1 MGSGASKKTDQKQ
14 NGLDD
19 NDDDDDFD
27 NFIKK
32 KAENKGQPKLEQ
44 AGLLPKL
51 GKTSNSKKPPG
62 PRTIIDLIDSDDEDE
77 IAANP
82 RKVQGKIYR
91 VSHFIKRDFK
101 SLMSINYKPGNSQIG
116 QTPTQFM

>member
-19 NDDDDDFD
+19 DDDEDFD
-27 NFIKK
+27 TYTKK

-51 GKTSNSKKPPG
+51 APATNKKPPG

-82 RKVQGKIYR
+82 RKVQGKIYKIYT
-91 VSHFIKRDFK
+91 S
-101 SLMSINYKPGNSQIG
+101 
-116 QTPTQFM
+116 